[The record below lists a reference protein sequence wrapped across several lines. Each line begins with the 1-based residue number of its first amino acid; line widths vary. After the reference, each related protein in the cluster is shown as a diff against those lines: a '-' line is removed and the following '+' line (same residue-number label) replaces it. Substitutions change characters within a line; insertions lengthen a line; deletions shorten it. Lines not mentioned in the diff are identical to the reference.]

1 MYKLFKSLY
10 FQVVVAIFIGILIGH
25 FFPSVG
31 VSLKP
36 LGDAFIKLVKMIIA
50 PLIFCTVV
58 LGIAGMQNVKKVG
71 KVGLTA
77 IIYFEIMTTIALLLG
92 LLIVNVIQPGTGMNI
107 DPKSLDS
114 SSVEDYIVQSKHQEG
129 LKDFLLNIIPDNVIG
144 ALAQG
149 DLLQV
154 LFFAILLGFGL
165 SKIGKTAEPV
175 MTVMESFLK
184 GIFAVIKI
192 IMRAAPIGALGAMGF
207 TIGKYGLSS
216 LSKLGMLMVC
226 FYLTC
231 LIFIFL
237 VVGAVLYF
245 NGFSVWKVLKYIK
258 EELLIVLG
266 TSSSESALPGI
277 MQKLEKAG
285 CSKPVVGLVIPTGY
299 SFNLDGTSIYLTMA
313 AVFIAQALNMHMNF
327 SQQLTLLLVLLLTSK
342 GAAGVTGSGF
352 IILAATL
359 PMVGHV
365 PVESVALVFGIDR
378 FMSEARALTNI
389 IGNTAA
395 TVVIAKWE
403 KEIDMEQAAIIRI
416 AK

>member
-36 LGDAFIKLVKMIIA
+36 LGDGFIKLVKMIIA

-114 SSVEDYIVQSKHQEG
+114 SSVENYIVQSKHQEG

-165 SKIGKTAEPV
+165 SKVGKAAEPV

-245 NGFSVWKVLKYIK
+245 NGFSVWKILKYIK

-313 AVFIAQALNMHMNF
+313 AVFIAQALDMHMNF

>member
-1 MYKLFKSLY
+1 MQRLIKSLY
-10 FQVVVAIFIGILIGH
+10 FQVVVAIIVGVIIGH

-31 VSLKP
+31 ESLKP
-36 LGDAFIKLVKMIIA
+36 LGDAFIKLVKMIIS

-58 LGIAGMQNVKKVG
+58 LGIAGMQNTKKVG

-77 IIYFEIMTTIALLLG
+77 IIYFEVMTSIALLLG
-92 LLIVNVIQPGTGMNI
+92 MFIVNLIQPGTGMNI
-107 DPKSLDS
+107 DPKSLDTESVS
-114 SSVEDYIVQSKHQEG
+114 SYISQSQHQDS
-129 LKDFLLNIIPDNVIG
+129 LPDFLLHIIPDNVIG

-165 SKIGKTAEPV
+165 SKIGKAAEPV
-175 MTVMESFLK
+175 MTVTQSFLN

-207 TIGKYGLSS
+207 TIGRYGLGS
-216 LSKLGMLMVC
+216 LTQLGMLMLC

-231 LIFIFL
+231 ILFIFIIIGL
-237 VVGAVLYF
+237 VLYF
-245 NGFSVWKVLKYIK
+245 NGFNVWKMLVYIK

-277 MQKLEKAG
+277 MQKLEQAG

-313 AVFIAQALNMHMNF
+313 AIFIAQALNMHMNF
-327 SQQLTLLLVLLLTSK
+327 GQQLTLLLVLLLTSK

-395 TVVIAKWE
+395 TLVIAKWE
-403 KEIDMEQAAIIRI
+403 KELDMEQAAPLRC
-416 AK
+416 KF

>member
-1 MYKLFKSLY
+1 MRKLLKSLY
-10 FQVVVAIFIGILIGH
+10 FQVIIAIIIGVLIGH
-25 FFPSVG
+25 YYPKVG
-31 VSLKP
+31 ESLKP
-36 LGDAFIKLVKMIIA
+36 LGDGFIKLVKMIIA

-77 IIYFEIMTTIALLLG
+77 IIYFEVMTSIALLLG
-92 LLIVNVIQPGTGMNI
+92 MAIVNILQPGTGMNI
-107 DPKSLDS
+107 DPASLDT
-114 SSVEDYIVQSKHQEG
+114 SSVESYITESKHQDS
-129 LKDFLLNIIPDNVIG
+129 LKDFLLHIIPDNVIG

-175 MTVMESFLK
+175 MTVLQSFLN

-207 TIGKYGLSS
+207 TIGKYGLNS
-216 LSKLGMLMVC
+216 LTQLGMLMLC

-237 VVGAVLYF
+237 IIGAVLYF

-277 MQKLEKAG
+277 MQKLERAG

-313 AVFIAQALNMHMNF
+313 AIFIAQALNMHMNF
-327 SQQLTLLLVLLLTSK
+327 NQQLTLLLVLLLTSK

-395 TVVIAKWE
+395 TLVIAKWE
-403 KEIDMEQAAIIRI
+403 KEIDLEQAVEIQR
-416 AK
+416 

>member
-1 MYKLFKSLY
+1 MPKLIKSLY
-10 FQVVVAIFIGILIGH
+10 FQVIVAIIIGVLIGH
-25 FFPSVG
+25 FYPKVG
-31 VSLKP
+31 ESLKP
-36 LGDAFIKLVKMIIA
+36 LGDGFIKLIKMIIA

-58 LGIAGMQNVKKVG
+58 LGIAGMQDTKKVG

-77 IIYFEIMTTIALLLG
+77 IIYFEVMSSIALLVG
-92 LLIVNVIQPGTGMNI
+92 MFIVNMIEPGTGMNI
-107 DPKSLDS
+107 DPKSLDTQ
-114 SSVEDYIVQSKHQEG
+114 SVETYITQSKHQDS
-129 LKDFLLNIIPDNVIG
+129 LTDFLLHIIPDNVIG

-165 SKIGKTAEPV
+165 SKIGKAAEPV
-175 MTVMESFLK
+175 MTVMQSFLK

-192 IMRAAPIGALGAMGF
+192 IMRAAPLGALGAMGF

-216 LSKLGMLMVC
+216 LTQLGLLMLC

-231 LIFIFL
+231 LLFIFIII
-237 VVGAVLYF
+237 GAVLYF
-245 NGFSVWKVLKYIK
+245 NGFNIWKMLKYIK

-277 MQKLEKAG
+277 MQKLEDAG

-299 SFNLDGTSIYLTMA
+299 SFNLDGTSIYLTMTA
-313 AVFIAQALNMHMNF
+313 LFIAQALNMHMNF
-327 SQQLTLLLVLLLTSK
+327 GQQLTLLLVLLLTSK

-365 PVESVALVFGIDR
+365 PVEAVALVFGIDR

-395 TVVIAKWE
+395 TIVIAKWE
-403 KEIDMEQAAIIRI
+403 KEIDMEQAAPIRLET
-416 AK
+416 